1 MQGWRACAVRAATIF
16 DHFPN
21 SRLRLYSGRM
31 QIRFRC
37 GIHLAVFALTLVG
50 LNFRAGAKE
59 ALEWNTNQ
67 DLVTADIR
75 SVPVDKLL
83 GSIVDHTGW
92 EVFLEP
98 NVTRNVSTKFQDL
111 PSGQALRMMLGDLN
125 FALVP
130 QTNGPSHLY
139 VFRTSQGNAT
149 QAIRPDN
156 LVSRVSRSGK
166 IPNELVVTMKPG
178 AKIASVDCV
187 KNAVVTGKIDALNTY
202 RVQFKDEAA
211 ATSARDCLAKNSDVA
226 SVESNFSMEQPDMPM
241 AVGNSAAD
249 FTLSPK
255 SNDGNCQL
263 VIGLIDTS
271 VGSLGKNLDQFVLPS
286 VNTVEG
292 GCTSSQLTH
301 GTAMADT
308 ILRGVQA
315 NTAGQTS
322 VKILPVNVYGCN
334 ETTSTFDVA
343 NGVYQAIQNN
353 NANVINLS
361 LGGQGDS
368 PLLHKLIQDGV
379 KQGVV
384 FFAAAG
390 NQPVTTPTYPAA
402 YPEVEA
408 VTAGRGPGQVADYA
422 NRGNFVD
429 LILPGTT
436 VVPFDGQSWAVT
448 GTSTS
453 TAFASGIAAGLADST
468 HNCPETVIPQVQ
480 KKFGASLGDSQ

>member
-1 MQGWRACAVRAATIF
+1 MLALVLMSFNTQAAANT
-16 DHFPN
+16 
-21 SRLRLYSGRM
+21 S
-31 QIRFRC
+31 
-37 GIHLAVFALTLVG
+37 
-50 LNFRAGAKE
+50 LN
-59 ALEWNTNQ
+59 WNTNQ
-67 DLVTADIR
+67 NLVSADIQ
-75 SVPVDKLL
+75 SLPVERLL
-83 GSIVDHTGW
+83 GGIARHTGW
-92 EVFLEP
+92 QIFLEP
-98 NVTRNVSTKFQDL
+98 NVSHNVSTKFKDL
-111 PSGQALRMMLGDLN
+111 SSGQALRMLLGDLN

-130 QTNGPSHLY
+130 QTNGPTHLY
-139 VFRTSQGNAT
+139 VFRTSMGNAT
-149 QAIRPDN
+149 RIIHPED
-156 LVSRVSRSGK
+156 LVSKVSKSGI

-178 AKIASVDCV
+178 AKIDGLDCV
-187 KNAVVTGKIDALNTY
+187 QNAVVTGKIAALNTY

-211 ATSARDCLAKNSDVA
+211 ATAARDCLAKNSDVA

-308 ILRGVQA
+308 ILRGIQA
-315 NTAGQTS
+315 NTGGATS
-322 VKILPVNVYGCN
+322 VKVLPVDVYGPN

-343 NGVYQAIQNN
+343 NGIYQAIQNN

-361 LGGQGDS
+361 LGGTGDS
-368 PLLHKLIQDGV
+368 PFLHKLIQDGV

-408 VTAGRGPGQVADYA
+408 VTAGNGPGQVADYA
-422 NRGNFVD
+422 NRGSFVD
-429 LILPGTT
+429 LMLPGTSI
-436 VVPFDGQSWAVT
+436 VPFDGQSWAVT

-453 TAFASGIAAGLADST
+453 TAYASGIAAGLADSS
-468 HNCPETVIPQVQ
+468 HNCPGSVVPQVQ
-480 KKFGASLGDSQ
+480 SKFGVSLGGGQNSSGQ